1 MCSSD
6 LVLMLRGEI
15 VPPDMII
22 YIMYVGSMLMTVRRI
37 VEFTEQFQKGITGI
51 ERFAEIMDEKPN
63 IVDAQ
68 DAVNLENIRG
78 EIELENITFRYAED
92 LENVLTDFSM
102 RVKPGENVAIVGP
115 SGEGKTTI
123 CSLT

>member
-1 MCSSD
+1 MLSD
-6 LVLMLRGEI
+6 LEI
-15 VPPDMII
+15 APPDMII

-92 LENVLTDFSM
+92 LENVQRLDQMKLCLGQCAS
-102 RVKPGENVAIVGP
+102 
-115 SGEGKTTI
+115 SGDIAGILRNFRFE
-123 CSLT
+123 